1 MGWVDIIAI
10 AGMWLILVEGVEEIE
25 EVEFS

>member
-1 MGWVDIIAI
+1 MGWVDMIAI
-10 AGMWLILVEGVEEIE
+10 AGMWLILVEGVEEVE